1 MFSPEEY
8 ELALKDVV
16 NAKRLSASKM
26 ASLTDMTMKNVE
38 HDTQIVSILYRTHK
52 SLSSSNAKI
61 SSLYVFDAL
70 SRAAKTHSY
79 KHGLSGDAFTQPG
92 NSASFLY
99 KVGGVVEGLFQ
110 DMLSIGS
117 PEAKDLIKGG
127 TKIGYFVLP
136 YEFEEKTKKILDIW
150 DRGST
155 FPADVISHLKLVVG
169 DVEKVPSTKIEPTTD
184 PRVVNVPPPP
194 HSPPIPAHSPT
205 IPTFGGANP
214 QAALLALLTQAAAA
228 IPTIPTVPPPPILN
242 SAGSPPP
249 QLDAAQL
256 AVIQQLAQTAASV
269 PPVSQSLPFAE
280 SVNVQK
286 FPSSSGFNN
295 SSQTIPSFRNE
306 PRTMV
311 QNEQKYNGYR
321 SPESESR
328 HESHFDNR
336 DNMRGRY
343 RGGFRHSDRVERF
356 QGRNWDD
363 RDRDYYHRDTERDR
377 SPLHRGR
384 NGRSRSRS
392 PPSRY
397 GGRKDSRYFSPPRR
411 NVSAPTTQFGQRK
424 VSQEPEPG
432 KDEFGRDIR
441 PESPTE
447 STDTIRTNTKSPSRP
462 SIPPSSPTRSNVVPA
477 APIPNTEISDSSVD
491 TVITPGLTTNNPS
504 VSAEASSA
512 QPSAPTAGLGM
523 ENFNPST
530 FDYTS
535 PTSWEA
541 LGKMWQ
547 VTNGYLPSTEE
558 LMQFVVSGF
567 SMQPTPSAEATTHAL
582 EPNHMFHNGGRGGG
596 RGGFSFAGPG
606 RGGSARGNVRTNM
619 PEGNDWARNNQ
630 ATDAVVLGGGND
642 EVDQYAVKSTVFAT
656 GQDAHNPTSSN
667 ATAGGRMQRVGD
679 KWVFVREERAPV
691 HVS

>member
-26 ASLTDMTMKNVE
+26 ASLTDMTMKNIE

-70 SRAAKTHSY
+70 SRAAKTQSY

-117 PEAKDLIKGG
+117 PEAK
-127 TKIGYFVLP
+127 
-136 YEFEEKTKKILDIW
+136 EKTKKILDIW

-155 FPADVISHLKLVVG
+155 FPADVISQLKLVVG
-169 DVEKVPSTKIEPTTD
+169 DVEKVHPFRHI
-184 PRVVNVPPPP
+184 
-194 HSPPIPAHSPT
+194 SPT

-343 RGGFRHSDRVERF
+343 RGGFRHSDRVERY

-477 APIPNTEISDSSVD
+477 APIPNTETSDSSVD

-567 SMQPTPSAEATTHAL
+567 SMQPTLSAEATTHAL

-619 PEGNDWARNNQ
+619 PEGNGWARNNQ